1 MATTLTTKGQVTIPK
16 RIRDEMNLM
25 PGSTVE
31 FAVNEAGEV
40 VLRRS
45 PPAGRSRRPTVDRFE
60 AVRGRADI
68 HWRTDDLMKL
78 LRADD

>member
-16 RIRDEMNLM
+16 RIRDEMHLL

-31 FAVNEAGEV
+31 FAVNGAGEV

-45 PPAGRSRRPTVDRFE
+45 APAGRKRNPPGDRFE

-68 HWRTDDLMKL
+68 RWRTDDLMKL